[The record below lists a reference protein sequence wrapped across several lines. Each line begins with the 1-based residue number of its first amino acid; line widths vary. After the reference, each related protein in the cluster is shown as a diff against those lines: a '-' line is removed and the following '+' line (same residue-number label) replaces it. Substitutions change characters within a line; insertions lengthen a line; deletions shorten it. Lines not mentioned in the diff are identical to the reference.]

1 MECIKCWKESGK
13 SKFCRSCREV
23 KQNAVSIVS
32 QNKSKL
38 IKLLNW
44 DYLTPEWFNKFILY
58 TNNILT
64 YGRVVMEY
72 KEVDTRRTFE
82 KIMKFWIISCN
93 IISGLFIVEIV
104 ITEL

>member
-1 MECIKCWKESGK
+1 MICIKCWKESGK

-44 DYLTPEWFNKFILY
+44 YYLTPEWFNKFILY
-58 TNNILT
+58 TNNIIT
-64 YGRVVMEY
+64 YWKIVMEY
-72 KEVDTRRTFE
+72 KEVDTRTTFE
-82 KIMKFWIISCN
+82 KIMKFWIVSCN
-93 IISGLFIVEIV
+93 VISLLFIAEII

>member
-13 SKFCRSCREV
+13 SKFCISCREV

-44 DYLTPEWFNKFILY
+44 DYLTPEWFSKFILY
-58 TNNILT
+58 TNNIIS

-72 KEVDTRRTFE
+72 KEVDTRTTFE
-82 KIMKFWIISCN
+82 KIMKFWIYTTN
-93 IISGLFIVEIV
+93 IISLLFIVEII

>member
-1 MECIKCWKESGK
+1 MECIKCWEYSGK
-13 SKFCRSCREV
+13 SKFCRKCRDI

-38 IKLLNW
+38 IKLLKW

-64 YGRVVMEY
+64 YGRVVMGY
-72 KEVDTRRTFE
+72 KQVDIRTTFE
-82 KIMKFWIISCN
+82 KIMKFWIWAVNVISM
-93 IISGLFIVEIV
+93 LFIVEIL

>member
-13 SKFCRSCREV
+13 SKFCRSCREI

>member
-1 MECIKCWKESGK
+1 MECIKCSKYSWK
-13 SKFCRSCREV
+13 SKFCRECRNI

-58 TNNILT
+58 TNNIIS
-64 YGRVVMEY
+64 YWKIVMEY
-72 KEVDTRRTFE
+72 KEVDTRTTFE
-82 KIMKFWIISCN
+82 KIMRFWIVWCN
-93 IISGLFIVEIV
+93 VASLLFIAEIL

>member
-44 DYLTPEWFNKFILY
+44 DYLTPEWFSKLILY
-58 TNNILT
+58 TNNIIS
-64 YGRVVMEY
+64 YGKIVMEY
-72 KEVDTRRTFE
+72 KEVDTRTTFE
-82 KIMKFWIISCN
+82 KIMKFWIYTTN
-93 IISGLFIVEIV
+93 IISLLFIVEII

>member
-1 MECIKCWKESGK
+1 MECIKCWDYSGK
-13 SKFCRSCREV
+13 SKFCRKCREH

-38 IKLLNW
+38 IKLLKW

-58 TNNILT
+58 TNNIIT
-64 YGRVVMEY
+64 YGKVVMEY
-72 KEVDTRRTFE
+72 KIVDTRTTFE
-82 KIMKFWIISCN
+82 KIMRFWIVSCN
-93 IISGLFIVEIV
+93 LISVLFITEIL

>member
-93 IISGLFIVEIV
+93 VISGLFIVEIM

>member
-13 SKFCRSCREV
+13 SKFCRSCREY

-93 IISGLFIVEIV
+93 IISGLFIVEIM

>member
-1 MECIKCWKESGK
+1 MECIKCWEYSGK
-13 SKFCRSCREV
+13 SKFCRKCRDI

-38 IKLLNW
+38 IKLLKW

-72 KEVDTRRTFE
+72 KQVDIRTTFE
-82 KIMKFWIISCN
+82 KIMKFWIWAVNVISM
-93 IISGLFIVEIV
+93 LFIVEIL

>member
-38 IKLLNW
+38 IKLLQW
-44 DYLTPEWFNKFILY
+44 DYLTPEWFEKFILY
-58 TNNILT
+58 SNNIIS
-64 YGRVVMEY
+64 YGKIVMEY

-82 KIMKFWIISCN
+82 NIMKFWIITVN
-93 IISGLFIVEIV
+93 IISLLFIAEIV
-104 ITEL
+104 IIEL

>member
-44 DYLTPEWFNKFILY
+44 DYLTPEWFNRFILY

-93 IISGLFIVEIV
+93 IISGLFIVEIM

>member
-1 MECIKCWKESGK
+1 MECIKCWEYSGK
-13 SKFCRSCREV
+13 SKFCRKCREI

-72 KEVDTRRTFE
+72 KQVDIRTTFE
-82 KIMKFWIISCN
+82 KIMKFWIWAVNVISM
-93 IISGLFIVEIV
+93 LFIVEIL

>member
-1 MECIKCWKESGK
+1 MECIKCGAYSGK
-13 SKFCRSCREV
+13 SKFCRTCREV

-38 IKLLNW
+38 LKLLKW

-72 KEVDTRRTFE
+72 KQVDIRTTFE
-82 KIMKFWIISCN
+82 KIMRLWRASCN
-93 IISGLFIVEIV
+93 VISILFIAEII

>member
-13 SKFCRSCREV
+13 SKFCRSCREI
-23 KQNAVSIVS
+23 KQNTVSIVS

-58 TNNILT
+58 TNNIIT

>member
-1 MECIKCWKESGK
+1 MICIKCWKESGK
-13 SKFCRSCREV
+13 SKFCRFCRGA

-38 IKLLNW
+38 IKLLQW
-44 DYLTPEWFNKFILY
+44 DYLTPEWFSKFILY
-58 TNNILT
+58 TNNIIS

-72 KEVDTRRTFE
+72 KEVDTRTTFE
-82 KIMKFWIISCN
+82 KIMKFWIYSTN
-93 IISGLFIVEIV
+93 IISMLFIVEII